1 MTSAS
6 KGLIAEPEKKYHFG
20 VTDDPYGML
29 KSVGGSGTSKQIQ
42 GIFLI
47 SPLQRLIISSI
58 RKRCT
63 FAGNQSPKHNTDADP
78 CYLLFLDLAP

>member
-42 GIFLI
+42 GIDLSYI
-47 SPLQRLIISSI
+47 PAI
-58 RKRCT
+58 KT
-63 FAGNQSPKHNTDADP
+63 Y
-78 CYLLFLDLAP
+78 YL